1 MHKPSSNLHPNRL
14 GFMIY
19 VLTGVVLIV
28 SFLTVAAQAS
38 TIVQVTPPMLSI
50 GYGERAQFSI
60 EVMNAENM
68 YGFELHVSY
77 DPTMIQVVDGDPS
90 VAGIQLLPGDLYEVG
105 QGFLVASD
113 ADNETGMALY
123 AFTLLAPAAP
133 MEGNGTLAMVEVE
146 AIGGG
151 SSAIDLEEVILASPD
166 GEALPFVA
174 NDGEVVVEG
183 APEDIPTAPAMSTEP
198 STIETDT
205 RKTPAPSLPMDSG
218 PQTNQIS
225 QYILLG
231 AILVLI
237 LIMIG
242 GLILILRWGFRRR

>member
-1 MHKPSSNLHPNRL
+1 MHKPSSNLHHNRI

-19 VLTGVVLIV
+19 VLTGVVFIG

-50 GYGERAQFSI
+50 RYGERAQFSVEI
-60 EVMNAENM
+60 LNAVNM
-68 YGFELHVSY
+68 YGFELHISY
-77 DPTMIQVVDGDPS
+77 DPTKVQIVDGDPS
-90 VAGIQLLPGDLYEVG
+90 VAGIQLLPGDLYEVS

-133 MEGNGTLAMVEVE
+133 MEGNGTLTIVEVE

-151 SSAIDLEEVILASPD
+151 SSAIELEQIILASPD

-174 NDGEVVVEG
+174 NDGEVVAEG
-183 APEDIPTAPAMSTEP
+183 APGDIPTAPVMSTEP

-205 RKTPAPSLPMDSG
+205 RKTPTPPLPMDES
-218 PQTNQIS
+218 PPTNQFS
-225 QYILLG
+225 QYVLLG

-242 GLILILRWGFRRR
+242 GLLLILRWGFRRR